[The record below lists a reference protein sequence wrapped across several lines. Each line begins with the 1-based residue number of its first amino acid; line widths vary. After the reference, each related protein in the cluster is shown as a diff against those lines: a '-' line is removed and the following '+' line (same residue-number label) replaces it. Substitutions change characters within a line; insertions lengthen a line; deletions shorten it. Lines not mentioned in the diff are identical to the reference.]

1 MKSIAILLTLLVATS
16 SFAAELV
23 IKIKNV
29 KDDTGT
35 VYIAIWTDEES
46 WPDGKP
52 FRELNTTAELDV
64 TTVRVEIPE
73 GTYAVSVYQDVN
85 DNGEMDYN
93 ALRMPKE
100 PWGVSNDAPARFGPP
115 KWKRMIFEVGSE
127 PFTAELSL
135 KH

>member
-1 MKSIAILLTLLVATS
+1 MKSIAFLLTLLVATS
-16 SFAAELV
+16 SVAAELV

-29 KDDTGT
+29 KHDTGT
-35 VYIAIWTDEES
+35 VYIAIWTNEEN
-46 WPDGKP
+46 WPDGEP
-52 FRELNTTAELDV
+52 FRELSSAAELDV
-64 TTVRVEIPE
+64 TTVRVEIPQ
-73 GTYAVSVYQDVN
+73 GTYAVSVYQDLN
-85 DNGEMDYN
+85 DNGQMDNN
-93 ALRMPKE
+93 ALGMPKE